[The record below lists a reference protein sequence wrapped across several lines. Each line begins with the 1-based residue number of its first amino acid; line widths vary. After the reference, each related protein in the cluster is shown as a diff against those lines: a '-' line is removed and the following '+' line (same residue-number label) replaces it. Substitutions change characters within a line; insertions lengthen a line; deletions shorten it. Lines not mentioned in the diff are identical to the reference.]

1 MKSIHIELDEYVMA
15 GIGIIAGL
23 LLLVFPQQSLNVI
36 TYAIGAVALIYGILK
51 IVSYFR
57 NREYSPLFPWELILG
72 ISLVGI
78 GIFSFT
84 NPGGI
89 FAILP
94 IILGVLV
101 LIEGIS
107 KAQRAMMLQK
117 YGYPKWQAALLA
129 AVLSALLGV
138 LLILNPFG
146 ALVITVRVLGGVIL
160 VDGIMGI
167 WVGLTMKKFS

>member
-1 MKSIHIELDEYVMA
+1 M
-15 GIGIIAGL
+15 GIDSGII
-23 LLLVFPQQSLNVI
+23 
-36 TYAIGAVALIYGILK
+36 
-51 IVSYFR
+51 
-57 NREYSPLFPWELILG
+57 
-72 ISLVGI
+72 LVGI

-84 NPGGI
+84 NPGGH

-129 AVLSALLGV
+129 AVLIALLGV

>member
-57 NREYSPLFPWELILG
+57 NREYSPLFTWELI
-72 ISLVGI
+72 LVGI

-117 YGYPKWQAALLA
+117 YGYPKWRAALLA
-129 AVLSALLGV
+129 AVLIALLGV

>member
-57 NREYSPLFPWELILG
+57 NREYSPMFTWELILG
-72 ISLVGI
+72 IILVGI

-129 AVLSALLGV
+129 AVLIAPVSYTHLRAHE
-138 LLILNPFG
+138 
-146 ALVITVRVLGGVIL
+146 T
-160 VDGIMGI
+160 
-167 WVGLTMKKFS
+167 

>member
-57 NREYSPLFPWELILG
+57 NREYSPLFTWELILG
-72 ISLVGI
+72 IILVGI
-78 GIFSFT
+78 
-84 NPGGI
+84 GI

-129 AVLSALLGV
+129 AVLIALLGV

>member
-57 NREYSPLFPWELILG
+57 NREYSPLFTWELILG
-72 ISLVGI
+72 IILVGI

-94 IILGVLV
+94 IILGVLCP
-101 LIEGIS
+101 
-107 KAQRAMMLQK
+107 R
-117 YGYPKWQAALLA
+117 
-129 AVLSALLGV
+129 
-138 LLILNPFG
+138 
-146 ALVITVRVLGGVIL
+146 
-160 VDGIMGI
+160 
-167 WVGLTMKKFS
+167 